1 MVKINGSSPSQ
12 PVVSICC
19 ATYNHAPYIRQCID
33 GFVMQK
39 TNFPFEILIHDD
51 ASTDGTQDVIR
62 EYATK
67 HPDLIKPIYQKEN
80 QYSKGVKVSLTYNYS
95 RAKGKYVALCEGDD
109 YWIDPYK
116 LQKQV
121 DFLESH
127 PDYVMCSHQFDAFDE
142 TTKTL
147 IKNSNPSFKGKTYD
161 LGSLINGEW
170 NHHPLTV
177 MYRRD
182 ALDINHYS
190 KYKMSMDIIL
200 FYEILKHGKGY
211 CMPDVMAIY
220 RRHNGGL
227 WSLKS
232 FDNKRLIEFNTRLA
246 IYEVEKT
253 DDAAKLL
260 LSQFSKIM
268 SRKWMLKHLGI
279 FASVS
284 KIFFKHFGL
293 SFTLKL
299 FFNKML
305 LNKNLKADS
314 LHSVLFREID
324 SQL

>member
-1 MVKINGSSPSQ
+1 MVTIR
-12 PVVSICC
+12 C
-19 ATYNHAPYIRQCID
+19 ATYNHERFIRQCLE
-33 GFVMQK
+33 GFVMQR
-39 TNFPFEILIHDD
+39 TNFRFEAVVHDD
-51 ASTDGTQDVIR
+51 ASTDGTAAIIR
-62 EYATK
+62 EYAEK
-67 HPDLIKPIYQKEN
+67 YPDIIKPIFETEN
-80 QYSKGVKVSLTYNYS
+80 QYSKHDGSLRRIMNAHTH
-95 RAKGKYVALCEGDD
+95 GKYVALCEGDD

-142 TTKTL
+142 TAKTL

-170 NHHPLTV
+170 YYQPLTV
-177 MYRRD
+177 MYRLD
-182 ALDINHYS
+182 ALDISHYDR
-190 KYKMSMDIIL
+190 YKMTMDVVL

-220 RRHNGGL
+220 RRHNGGV

-232 FDNKRLIEFNTRLA
+232 LDNQRLMEFNARLS
-246 IYEVEKT
+246 IYEVEKSEE
-253 DDAAKLL
+253 AAKFLL
-260 LSQFSKIM
+260 TQFSRIM

-284 KIFFKHFGL
+284 RIFFKHFGL
-293 SFTLKL
+293 GFTLKL

-305 LNKNLKADS
+305 LNKNLKANS
-314 LHSVLFREID
+314 LHSVLFRNMD